1 MMLDRDD
8 LRGMSLADLLEQL
21 EKGRVGYTDAMDWL
35 RIESLNELVEIM
47 HLNGRSMPGHRPMT
61 IARET
66 RILLRQ
72 IMKPIAPKA
81 AE

>member
-8 LRGMSLADLLEQL
+8 LRGMSLAQLLAQI

-35 RIESLNELVEIM
+35 HIESLNELVEIM
-47 HLNGRSMPGHRPMT
+47 HLNGRSMPGHRPMR
-61 IARET
+61 ISKET
-66 RILLRQ
+66 KALLKQ
-72 IMKPIAPKA
+72 ICRPVPKQA